1 MDLLSKPLVSWMT
14 IQGLMTSR
22 RWKTSCLILRLV
34 LIQSKRQMIQT
45 ASHHDEP
52 AGLAARRGAE
62 FPRRRRERELLLTPW
77 VLHTL
82 PLLPVVT
89 MRTR

>member
-1 MDLLSKPLVSWMT
+1 MDKRSKILESWTT
-14 IQGLMTSR
+14 IQELMTSR
-22 RWKTSCLILRLV
+22 LWKTLCLFRCV
-34 LIQSKRQMIQT
+34 VQRQSKHRTIQT
-45 ASHHDEP
+45 ASHQDEP
-52 AGLAARRGAE
+52 VGLAARRGGE

-82 PLLPVVT
+82 LLLVVK